1 MSAQVLY
8 TELPGANFYRHLELH
23 AGSRSTL
30 DLVLSNIKDP
40 LRGTL
45 FQLASIDKPS
55 TYDALSYRWS
65 EVDPRHPV
73 SIEIDGVPL
82 SIGSDLH
89 VALLQFRSTNLPR
102 LLWIDQICI
111 NQADEEEKIHQI
123 RIMGDIYSKA
133 QTVLIW
139 LGDSSDQSDVAMEFF
154 PIFVDKVRQDDE
166 RSRLQQSCQPPSDV
180 IEWGGTLATHLG
192 KLFLRPWFGRVWTLQ
207 EAALGQKAE
216 FWCGQKSFPF
226 QTLETFE
233 RGCYGDRYGHW
244 ASALALIGSGSRRSD
259 PENPDRSLIAH
270 IHVVSTLRDGSGIS
284 SARIL
289 NTLRKLDCSEH
300 QDRIYSVLRFLDSRL
315 VKEIVEKRMPSPA
328 ELYHLVAMHGIQRG
342 ELEYLGAAG
351 LSQHR
356 MSYPTNDDDSSRPR
370 LSLPS
375 WVPDWT
381 YTIRTHSYW
390 VLNSDCQRK
399 RGRPLYTAGRFR
411 SAEFSWSFSD
421 DPPTL
426 YGSGVVID
434 EVNECTAPFHVP
446 RLPKVQED
454 QRTKATTVL
463 TAVRDLQS
471 YIASCTELAT
481 KCTTRYGSSNVE
493 RACRHSL
500 VGSMMP
506 DGSGTSMT
514 GVIVR
519 ASDEA
524 VDSLFEGFQTQVS
537 VVEEMEWFTRRVESG
552 PPFSQDDY
560 DRMVRSTA
568 AAKSLGSFSKKNTL
582 MQAMAEACKG
592 RRFFITGG
600 KRYMGVA
607 PDITRPGDR
616 ICIIPGYCAPFV
628 IRPKRKHYQLIGEC
642 YIAGVMDGELMEEDI
657 SIETIV
663 FE

>member
-1 MSAQVLY
+1 M
-8 TELPGANFYRHLELH
+8 
-23 AGSRSTL
+23 
-30 DLVLSNIKDP
+30 DP
-40 LRGTL
+40 
-45 FQLASIDKPS
+45 S
-55 TYDALSYRWS
+55 
-65 EVDPRHPV
+65 HPV

-82 SIGSDLH
+82 SIGPDLH
-89 VALLQFRSTNLPR
+89 VALLQFRSTNFPR

-111 NQADEEEKIHQI
+111 NQADKEEKIHQL

-180 IEWGGTLATHLG
+180 IEWGGALATVLG
-192 KLFLRPWFGRVWTLQ
+192 KLFLHPWFGRVWTLQ

-216 FWCGQKSFPF
+216 LWCGQKSFPF
-226 QTLETFE
+226 QILETFE
-233 RGCYGDRYGHW
+233 RGCDGDRYGHW

-259 PENPDRSLIAH
+259 PENPARSLIAH

-289 NTLRKLDCSEH
+289 NTLRKLDCSYH
-300 QDRIYSVLRFLDSRL
+300 QDRIYSVLRFLDSSL
-315 VKEIVEKRMPSPA
+315 VREIVQKRKPSPA
-328 ELYHLVAMHGIQRG
+328 ELYHLVAKHGIQRG

-356 MSYPTNDDDSSRPR
+356 MTYPTNDDDSSRPR
-370 LSLPS
+370 LLLPS

-399 RGRPLYTAGRFR
+399 RGRPLYTTGRFP

-434 EVNECTAPFHVP
+434 EVNECTAPYHVP
-446 RLPKVQED
+446 RLPKIHED
-454 QRTKATTVL
+454 QRTRATTVL

-506 DGSGTSMT
+506 AGSGTTMT
-514 GVIVR
+514 GVNVR

-524 VDSLFEGFQTQVS
+524 VDSLFEGFQTQAL
-537 VVEEMEWFTRRVESG
+537 VVEEMDWLTRRVESG
-552 PPFSQDDY
+552 KPFSQDDC
-560 DRMVRSTA
+560 DRMVRAAA
-568 AAKSLGSFSKKNTL
+568 AAKSLGSFSKKNNL

-592 RRFFITGG
+592 RRFFITGE

-607 PDITRPGDR
+607 PDITRPRDR
-616 ICIIPGYCAPFV
+616 ICIIPGCCAPFV
-628 IRPKRKHYQLIGEC
+628 IRPKGKHYQLIGEC
-642 YIAGVMDGELMEEDI
+642 YIAGIMNGEPMEEDI

>member
-1 MSAQVLY
+1 MTIYLGLAYHSL
-8 TELPGANFYRHLELH
+8 
-23 AGSRSTL
+23 AGS
-30 DLVLSNIKDP
+30 
-40 LRGTL
+40 
-45 FQLASIDKPS
+45 
-55 TYDALSYRWS
+55 
-65 EVDPRHPV
+65 
-73 SIEIDGVPL
+73 
-82 SIGSDLH
+82 
-89 VALLQFRSTNLPR
+89 
-102 LLWIDQICI
+102 
-111 NQADEEEKIHQI
+111 
-123 RIMGDIYSKA
+123 
-133 QTVLIW
+133 
-139 LGDSSDQSDVAMEFF
+139 
-154 PIFVDKVRQDDE
+154 
-166 RSRLQQSCQPPSDV
+166 
-180 IEWGGTLATHLG
+180 
-192 KLFLRPWFGRVWTLQ
+192 
-207 EAALGQKAE
+207 
-216 FWCGQKSFPF
+216 
-226 QTLETFE
+226 
-233 RGCYGDRYGHW
+233 
-244 ASALALIGSGSRRSD
+244 LIGHTPFEHIAIGYSTATARENEADHYTTGRS
-259 PENPDRSLIAH
+259 
-270 IHVVSTLRDGSGIS
+270 
-284 SARIL
+284 
-289 NTLRKLDCSEH
+289 
-300 QDRIYSVLRFLDSRL
+300 
-315 VKEIVEKRMPSPA
+315 
-328 ELYHLVAMHGIQRG
+328 
-342 ELEYLGAAG
+342 
-351 LSQHR
+351 
-356 MSYPTNDDDSSRPR
+356 
-370 LSLPS
+370 
-375 WVPDWT
+375 
-381 YTIRTHSYW
+381 
-390 VLNSDCQRK
+390 
-399 RGRPLYTAGRFR
+399 R

-446 RLPKVQED
+446 RLPKVHED

-524 VDSLFEGFQTQVS
+524 VDSLFEDFQMQAS

-560 DRMVRSTA
+560 GRMVRSTA

-582 MQAMAEACKG
+582 IQAMAEACKG
-592 RRFFITGG
+592 RRFFITSE

-616 ICIIPGYCAPFV
+616 ICIIPGHCAPFV

-642 YIAGVMDGELMEEDI
+642 YIAGIMDGELMEGDI